1 MCFPGAREMGIGVE
15 VFFILRRDNCQ
26 ESSLF
31 PLWEG
36 KATEWY
42 WPQAALVQF

>member
-1 MCFPGAREMGIGVE
+1 MCYPGAWEMGTGFE
-15 VFFILRRDNCQ
+15 AYFILRRDNYQ
-26 ESSLF
+26 EPSWF

-42 WPQAALVQF
+42 WPQTALVQF